1 MANEI
6 VATIAKLL
14 FFIDAS
20 KTGNQNTRH
29 FIPRGSLKIVI
40 DFNNPEFMENPY
52 PALAEVRKV
61 GKPVLH
67 EETGLYLA
75 ASYQDANAVLRNR
88 SLGRI
93 FKPRQPE
100 EDWNTFNWLHSDSL
114 LDSEPPK
121 HTRLRSLLVK
131 AFNKNKIESLRPD
144 VERLTAGLLKDIE
157 SKLEETGQF
166 DVIGDFAEP
175 LPVKVIA
182 ALLGFPD
189 EDEHLLRPWSQAIVK
204 MYEVNPSEKV
214 QAEAQ
219 QASHE
224 FAEYVRGLMEQR
236 KRNPGTDLIS
246 DLAAV
251 EEDGQKLNAQELIAT
266 CVLLL
271 NAGHEASVNGFG
283 NGFVA
288 LLQRPDQFELLKN
301 RPYDLAATAV
311 DEFIRFDAPL
321 HLFERTATE
330 DVEVGGVM
338 IREGQKIAA
347 LLGSANRDE
356 GVFAKPTEMDITRD
370 PNPQIG
376 FGAGIHFC
384 IGAPLA
390 RMEMTTSL
398 PALVAKY
405 PNLKLTGDPIRR
417 PGFVLRGYESINV
430 TI

>member
-1 MANEI
+1 MLNFNDEA
-6 VATIAKLL
+6 
-14 FFIDAS
+14 FI
-20 KTGNQNTRH
+20 
-29 FIPRGSLKIVI
+29 
-40 DFNNPEFMENPY
+40 ENPY
-52 PALAEVRKV
+52 PALAELRKA
-61 GKPVLH
+61 GKPVWH
-67 EETGLYLA
+67 EETGLFLA
-75 ASYQDANAVLRNR
+75 ATHADANAVLRTR
-88 SLGRI
+88 TLGRI
-93 FKPRQPE
+93 FKPRTPE
-100 EDWNTFNWLHSDSL
+100 EDWSTFNWLHSDSL

-131 AFNKNKIESLRPD
+131 AFNKNKIDSLKPD
-144 VERLTAGLLKDIE
+144 VEQITQKLLKEIE
-157 SKLEETGQF
+157 TKLENQGHF

-182 ALLGFPD
+182 KLLGFPD

-214 QAEAQ
+214 QQEAQ
-219 QASHE
+219 QASQD
-224 FAEYVRGLMEQR
+224 FADYVKGLMEDR

-251 EEDGQKLNAQELIAT
+251 EEDGERLNAQELIAT

-288 LLQRPDQFELLKN
+288 MMNRKDQFDLYRSN
-301 RPYDLAATAV
+301 PYGLADTAI

-330 DVEVGGVM
+330 DTEIGGVT
-338 IREGQKIAA
+338 IKTGQKIAA

-356 GVFAKPTEMDITRD
+356 NVFQNPAQMDITRS
-370 PNPQIG
+370 PNPHIG

-390 RMEMTTSL
+390 RMEMTASL
-398 PALVAKY
+398 PALITKY
-405 PNLKLTGDPIRR
+405 PNLELAAEPTRR
-417 PGFVLRGYESINV
+417 PGFVLRGYEKV
-430 TI
+430 LVK